1 MIFVYRGK
9 AAASAVFRVTQRVY
23 LRQLQ
28 GSHDSS
34 EAEHVAHG
42 ALELGG
48 DLDDFV
54 QQGGPLLC
62 CPGAAQHVH
71 GQHGGHG
78 LEPAGGKNLAHVTA
92 EAPNLQQNPQMRCA
106 KRGKQ
111 GCPRYFWCCTLYSNK
126 TLAKASRG

>member
-1 MIFVYRGK
+1 M
-9 AAASAVFRVTQRVY
+9 QRAY

-34 EAEHVAHG
+34 EAKHVAHG

-54 QQGGPLLC
+54 QQGGPLLRR
-62 CPGAAQHVH
+62 PGAAQHVH

-78 LEPAGGKNLAHVTA
+78 LEPAGGKSLARVTA
-92 EAPNLQQNPQMRCA
+92 EAPNLRQNPQMRCD

-111 GCPRYFWCCTLYSNK
+111 GCPRYFWCYTRHLNK

>member
-1 MIFVYRGK
+1 MYRGK
-9 AAASAVFRVTQRVY
+9 AAASARHTAVFRVTQRVY

-28 GSHDSS
+28 RSHDSS

-54 QQGGPLLC
+54 QQGGPLLRR
-62 CPGAAQHVH
+62 PGAAQHVH

-78 LEPAGGKNLAHVTA
+78 LEPAGGKSLAHVTA
-92 EAPNLQQNPQMRCA
+92 EAAKQRQNSQMCCD
-106 KRGKQ
+106 KSGKQ
-111 GCPRYFWCCTLYSNK
+111 GV
-126 TLAKASRG
+126 